1 MGEMRRE
8 QRLTFLSILSAHGE
22 GQAAPIGL
30 KFPPARQGFGARG
43 IFYRSSIKHYIVLRH
58 YYYFSIKSLLR
69 YLKSL
74 NLKRLKMLYTYR
86 KATN

>member
-43 IFYRSSIKHYIVLRH
+43 IFYRSSIKLWGKIDNKVISPIRRNIPVRGEYGRL
-58 YYYFSIKSLLR
+58 SLCLP
-69 YLKSL
+69 LGGGP
-74 NLKRLKMLYTYR
+74 
-86 KATN
+86 